1 MKLES
6 FWQQTAP
13 AFNGECQQSLPRRAD
28 VVVIGGGFSGISA
41 ARNLALQ
48 GIDVVVLESHAVM
61 SQASARNGGH
71 CNSGVAQNFASLV
84 ASKGLEKAT
93 EFYHAYD
100 EAVSYVQ
107 SVIEEEQIDCDFR
120 LCGKIKLAS
129 KPAHFTSLQA
139 AAALMRKTVD
149 PDVVLISAQE
159 IRNEVESDAFYGG
172 LLQKRGGQM
181 HMGKFGIGLANSA
194 ARAGAKIYQHHAV
207 TGLTRLSGYQHRV
220 QTAYGSII
228 ADKVLVASGCSDKGP
243 FPWFQRRI
251 VPVGSFIITT
261 APLPVEQLSKLL
273 PNDRTY
279 VTSMNIGN
287 YFRTTADNRLVFGGR
302 ARFSMS
308 NPTQDARSGEI
319 LRASLNTL
327 FPQLASV
334 PIDYCWGGLV
344 DMSADRLP
352 HAGEEDGLF
361 FTLGYSGH
369 GTQMS
374 VWMGKI
380 MADIIGEKAQHN
392 PWQTDSWPAV
402 PGYFGKPWFLPLT
415 GLYYKTKDRLF

>member
-6 FWQQTAP
+6 FWQHTAP
-13 AFNGECQQSLPRRAD
+13 VFTGECQNPLPQSAS
-28 VVVIGGGFSGISA
+28 VVIIGGGFSGISA
-41 ARNLALQ
+41 ARHLARQ
-48 GIDVVVLESHAVM
+48 GIEVVVLEKETVM

-71 CNSGVAQNFASLV
+71 CNTGVAQNFASLV

-93 EFYHAYD
+93 AFYRAYD
-100 EAVSYVQ
+100 QAVSYVE
-107 SVIEEEQIDCDFR
+107 SVIDEEAIDCDFR

-129 KPAHFTSLQA
+129 KPGHFASLQA
-139 AAALMRKTVD
+139 AAELMRKTVD
-149 PDVVLISAQE
+149 PDVVLLSASE
-159 IRNEVESDAFYGG
+159 IRHEANSEAFHGG
-172 LLQKRGGQM
+172 LLQQRGGQM
-181 HMGKFGIGLANSA
+181 HMGKFGIGLAESA

-207 TGLTRLSGYQHRV
+207 TGLSRLSGYQHRIE
-220 QTAYGSII
+220 TDKGSII
-228 ADKVLVASGCSDKGP
+228 ADKVLLATGCSNSGP

-261 APLPVEQLSKLL
+261 APIPKKLL
-273 PNDRTY
+273 TELLPHDRTY
-279 VTSMNIGN
+279 VTSMNVGN
-287 YFRTTADNRLVFGGR
+287 YFRTTVDNRLVFGGR

-308 NPTQDARSGEI
+308 NPTQDSRSGAI
-319 LRASLNTL
+319 LRNTL
-327 FPQLASV
+327 HQLFPALAHT

-352 HAGEEDGLF
+352 HAGEQNGLF
-361 FTLGYSGH
+361 YTLGYSGH

-374 VWMGKI
+374 VFMGRV
-380 MADIIGEKAQHN
+380 MADLISEKGDDN
-392 PWQTDSWPAV
+392 PWENTSWPAV

>member
-13 AFNGECQQSLPRRAD
+13 VFTGGSQQPLPERAD

-41 ARNLALQ
+41 ARNLARQ
-48 GIDVVVLESHAVM
+48 GIDVVVLESEGVM

-71 CNSGVAQNFASLV
+71 CNSGVAQNFAGLV

-93 EFYHAYD
+93 EFYRAFD
-100 EAVSYVQ
+100 NAVSYVET
-107 SVIEEEQIDCDFR
+107 VINEESIDCDFR

-129 KPAHFTSLQA
+129 KPTHFASLQA
-139 AAALMRKTVD
+139 AAELMRKTVD
-149 PDVVLISAQE
+149 PEVELISASE
-159 IRNEVESDAFYGG
+159 IRNEVNSEAFHGG

-181 HMGKFGIGLANSA
+181 HMGKFGIGLAEAA
-194 ARAGAKIYQHHAV
+194 ARAGAKIFEHHAV

-220 QTAYGSII
+220 ETAKGTII
-228 ADKVLVASGCSDKGP
+228 ADKVLLASGCSNKGP

-251 VPVGSFIITT
+251 VPVGSFIVTT
-261 APLPVEQLSKLL
+261 APLPAEQLQQLL
-273 PNDRTY
+273 PQDRTY

-319 LRASLNTL
+319 LRASLKNL
-327 FPQLASV
+327 FPQFANA

-352 HAGEEDGLF
+352 HAGEENGLF
-361 FTLGYSGH
+361 YTMGYSGH

-374 VWMGKI
+374 VWMGKV
-380 MADIIGEKAQHN
+380 MADLIGGVADNN
-392 PWQTDSWPAV
+392 PWKTQSWPAV